1 MPEEMKHPD
10 VVQDTALVDQKI
22 GELVQELAPVLQ
34 LILEKLDAV
43 EKRVEEDIIGSLTK
57 HWNAK
62 QKSEKI
68 AGLKGAHGEKFGDLI
83 SYLGG
88 PHGASDDEFWEALHD
103 RLGEGDMDEGS
114 LIEALL
120 SKMTGMRDHYM
131 GAGAKPDAEV
141 TVEAAGEPEAVQEA
155 LEQVPEVA
163 PEVTEPE
170 GEKAPE
176 PEKEEEAPVGSAKFF
191 EKAAKGRKSKA

>member
-1 MPEEMKHPD
+1 MPEETKHPD
-10 VVQDTALVDQKI
+10 VVQDSALIDQKI

-34 LILEKLDAV
+34 HILEKLDSV
-43 EKRVEEDIIGSLTK
+43 EKRVEEDLIGSIVK
-57 HWNAK
+57 HHTAK
-62 QKSEKI
+62 QRSEKI

-103 RLGEGDMDEGS
+103 RLGEGDMDEES
-114 LIEALL
+114 LIAQLL
-120 SKMTGMRDHYM
+120 SSMTGMRDHYM
-131 GAGAKPDAEV
+131 GGGKKPDA
-141 TVEAAGEPEAVQEA
+141 TVEVQAAGEPEAVQEA

-163 PEVTEPE
+163 PEVVAEPE
-170 GEKAPE
+170 KAEE
-176 PEKEEEAPVGSAKFF
+176 PKEEEAPVGSAKFF